1 MLDRAGVAGFLA
13 KFGSYA
19 TPYYREFK
27 PDADLSAYVACTWVR
42 VVRHT
47 AKLLVAP
54 IIPDGCADIMVYDD
68 QPPQV
73 AGPDATTRWTSL
85 ADGAVITG
93 IRLRPG
99 AARAVFG
106 CPASLIVNGRLL
118 LGDLSTGAT
127 YLHEELLAAGDL
139 QRRHHALSN
148 WVRAALA
155 RANAHD
161 TAVVDACSTLIHDPG
176 AEIGP
181 LARRLDWSPRT
192 LHRQFVAACGY
203 GPKHFQR
210 IMRVQTA
217 IRAMHSHPK
226 TGFAAVAAKAGYAD
240 QAHMTRDFRSI
251 TGFTPASYVAT
262 SLPDVGA
269 WISEEWRSADAR

>member
-27 PDADLSAYVACTWVR
+27 PDADLLPYVACTWVR

-85 ADGAVITG
+85 ADGVVITG

-106 CPASLIVNGRLL
+106 CSASLIVNGRLL
-118 LGDLSTGAT
+118 LGDLSAGAT
-127 YLHEELLAAGDL
+127 HLHEELHAAGDL
-139 QRRHHALSN
+139 QRRHRALSN
-148 WVRAALA
+148 WVRAALTRADA
-155 RANAHD
+155 RD
-161 TAVVDACSTLIHDPG
+161 IAVIDACARLIRDPG
-176 AEIGP
+176 AEIGT
-181 LARRLDWSPRT
+181 LAESLDWNSRM
-192 LHRQFVAACGY
+192 LHRRFVAACGY

-210 IMRVQTA
+210 IMRVQNA
-217 IRAMHSHPK
+217 IRVMHSHSRAR
-226 TGFAAVAAKAGYAD
+226 FADVAAKAGYAD

-251 TGFTPASYVAT
+251 TGFTPASYRAT
-262 SLPDVGA
+262 TAAGSEVGA
-269 WISEEWRSADAR
+269 WIGDEW